1 MKRQI
6 LICFLAGLFLIACNN
21 KQKNSNNQDIDKLIS
36 QNQEEQEI
44 SFSEESIFEIIES
57 LPSPLEI
64 ASLIKES
71 GSKFDQDL
79 LIPANNSELF
89 SIDTEKALAMGVYA
103 GDLGYINIYEKGH
116 IAFSYLSTVKKI
128 ADDLKVGH
136 FFDFETIKRIATNS
150 KKIDSLLFI
159 STMSFEKMDKYLRD
173 QKRSKL
179 SVLIVTGTWIESLYL
194 ATKVTSTNPNEGLK
208 ERIAEQKMI
217 LDQIMLIL
225 SAYEHDDYF
234 SMLLTELKKLK
245 SEYDKVTLTYHY
257 EEPETREIN
266 GRLVII
272 DNSYTEVNIENQQL
286 INISELIE
294 EIRNKIIYKS

>member
-1 MKRQI
+1 MKKHI
-6 LICFLAGLFLIACNN
+6 IICFLTAFFLTGCKN
-21 KQKNSNNQDIDKLIS
+21 KQNSDKNDIDSLLS
-36 QNQEEQEI
+36 MNTEETELSI
-44 SFSEESIFEIIES
+44 DEESMHEIIRS

-64 ASLIKES
+64 STLIKES
-71 GSKFDQDL
+71 GSRFDQDL
-79 LIPANNSELF
+79 LNPVKNSELY
-89 SIDTEKALAMGVYA
+89 SHDTEKAMAMGIYA

-116 IAFSYLSTVKKI
+116 IAISYLGTIKKI

-136 FFDFETIKRIATNS
+136 FFDFETIKRIASNS
-150 KKIDSLLFI
+150 KKLDSLLYI

-194 ATKVTSTNPNEGLK
+194 ATSVANIRPNEELT

-225 SAYEHDDYF
+225 SAYEKDPYF
-234 SMLLTELKKLK
+234 AGIYNDMHELK
-245 SEYDKVTLTYHY
+245 SEYAKVTINYHY
-257 EEPETREIN
+257 EEPETREVN

-272 DNSYTEVNIENQQL
+272 DNSYTEVNIEDEQL
-286 INISELIE
+286 YRIAEIIK
-294 EIRNKIIYKS
+294 EIRKRIIFKS

>member
-1 MKRQI
+1 MKSQI
-6 LICFLAGLFLIACNN
+6 LICFLAGLFLIACKN
-21 KQKNSNNQDIDKLIS
+21 KQQNADNQDIDNLIS
-36 QNQEEQEI
+36 QNQDENEI
-44 SFSEESIFEIIES
+44 SFSEESIFEIIQS

-64 ASLIKES
+64 ASLIRES

-89 SIDTEKALAMGVYA
+89 SIDTEKAMAMGIYA

-116 IAFSYLSTVKKI
+116 IAFSYLTTVKKI

-136 FFDFETIKRIATNS
+136 FFDFETIKRIASNS
-150 KKIDSLLFI
+150 KKLDSLLYI
-159 STMSFEKMDKYLRD
+159 STMSFEKMDRYLREH
-173 QKRSKL
+173 KRSKL

-194 ATKVTSTNPNEGLK
+194 ATKVASKNPHDGLK

-225 SAYEHDDYF
+225 TAYEGDDYF
-234 SMLLTELKKLK
+234 SMLIPEMKKLK
-245 SEYDKVTLTYHY
+245 SEYDKVTMTYHY
-257 EEPETREIN
+257 EEPETREVN

-272 DNSYTEVNIENQQL
+272 DNSYTEINIEDEQL
-286 INISELIE
+286 ANISKLIE
-294 EIRNKIIYKS
+294 EFRNKIVHES